1 MIFFDTETC
10 GFHGMCV
17 LIQWAKDDGPIQL
30 HSVWTSPVR
39 ETIELIEMIVND
51 PEGVV
56 GFNLMFDWF
65 HLVKLYNVL
74 CLCEDW
80 ESDPQYL
87 ECAKNEP
94 AARDGVCLKP
104 KSALD
109 LFLHAKKGPY
119 QSLMDRDDVR
129 IKKVPRAL
137 APALAAHLEKL
148 VEIKDIYF
156 ARRNDKYAPKWKVY
170 DVEDCPDFQD
180 VVLKF
185 APSSALK
192 ALCIDALDLNPDD
205 VLFFSN
211 VTLPDSTYPEEI
223 GWAPYA
229 LAVAPRAL
237 TTGDWKGSWPEKIE
251 SHVIHWGYNTLARK
265 YAEKDVEL
273 TRALYKAWGSPAL
286 GDDDSILSCSASAI
300 RWRGYKINIEKIK
313 TLRDAALKRAAET
326 PTAPS
331 VVKKWVLELLSVEE
345 QVVLDVDGTCTDK
358 VTLEHIEE
366 EDLESCPMCKGTGR
380 VKEFE
385 DDKGRPCDKCDTRGK
400 IHTNT
405 HEAGRRAG
413 LVLAAR
419 RATKEVELYDKLL
432 TAGRFHASF
441 KIIGALSGRMSGAD
455 GLNAQGIKATDE
467 VRSCFILKW
476 DEQVLTG
483 GDFSGFEV
491 VIADAVY
498 ADPLLHKD
506 LTVPVT
512 CGVCKGEKKINGK
525 DCKACKGKGAY
536 VKKIHGLFG
545 QEVFKDLTYD
555 EIVATSG
562 SSDDKYTASK
572 RAVFAMLYGGMETT
586 LADRLGV
593 DLETAE
599 AAYNSFVTKYK
610 KVGEERKK
618 VFDMFCS
625 MRQAGGIGTA
635 VEWHEPS
642 DYIESIFGFR
652 RYFTL
657 ENKICK
663 ALYHLAEKPP
673 KDWSDIKIKVTRR
686 DRQQTVGGATR
697 SALFASAFAIQAQ
710 NMRSAA
716 NHVIQSSGAQ
726 LTKKLQCKIW
736 GLQPCGIAPWH
747 VMPFQC
753 HDEIQVP
760 CLEKMVPLVVAIQK
774 EFVEA
779 EIPKVPLLEMDW
791 RTEMSSWAGK
801 H

>member
-1 MIFFDTETC
+1 MIFLDCETC
-10 GFHGMCV
+10 GFHGVAV
-17 LIQWAKDDGPIQL
+17 LIQWAKNDGEIHL
-30 HSVWTSPVR
+30 HSVWTTPVR
-39 ETIELIEMIVND
+39 ETLELIETIIAD
-51 PEGVV
+51 PDGIV
-56 GFNLMFDWF
+56 GFNLTFDFF
-65 HLVKLYNVL
+65 HICKLYNVL
-74 CLCEDW
+74 SMCSDY
-80 ESDPQYL
+80 ESDPNYF

-109 LFLHAKKGPY
+109 LFLFAKKGPY

-137 APALAAHLEKL
+137 AGSLAEQLETL

-156 ARRNDKYAPKWKVY
+156 ARRKDKYAPKWKVY
-170 DVEDCPDFQD
+170 DIEDNPEFQD
-180 VVLKF
+180 IVLKF
-185 APSSALK
+185 EPSSALK
-192 ALCIDALDLNPDD
+192 ALCVDALNLDPND
-205 VLFFSN
+205 VLLFDN
-211 VTLPDSTYPEEI
+211 VSVTKSAYPEEV

-229 LAVAPRAL
+229 LAIAPRAL
-237 TTGDWKGSWPEKIE
+237 ETGNWKGSWPEKIE
-251 SHVIHWGYNTLARK
+251 THVIHWGYNALARK
-265 YAEKDVEL
+265 YAEKDVWL
-273 TRALYKAWGSPAL
+273 TRELWRAWGKPPL
-286 GDDDSILSCSASAI
+286 GDDDSILACSAAAI
-300 RWRGYKINIEKIK
+300 RWRGYKIDEPKIRL
-313 TLRDAALKRAAET
+313 LRTKALALAAEI
-326 PTAPS
+326 PTAPEA
-331 VVKKWVLELLSVEE
+331 VKKWVFSLVSEE
-345 QVVLDVDGTCTDK
+345 ERVVLDVDWDSTAK
-358 VTLEHIEE
+358 VTLEGIEE
-366 EDLESCPMCKGTGR
+366 EDLEKCKTCVEGR
-380 VKEFE
+380 IKEFE
-385 DDKGRPCDKCDTRGK
+385 DDKGKICHECEGRGK
-400 IHTNT
+400 IHSNT
-405 HEAGRRAG
+405 HEPGRRAG
-413 LVLAAR
+413 LVLTAR
-419 RATKEVELYDKLL
+419 RAIKEVELYDKLL
-432 TAGRFHASF
+432 QAGRFHASF

-476 DEQVLTG
+476 SDMVLTG

-498 ADPLLHKD
+498 ADPDLHRD
-506 LTVPVT
+506 LTVPVE
-512 CGVCKGEKKINGK
+512 CGVCKGKAIINQK
-525 DCKACKGKGAY
+525 PCKACKGKGKY

-545 QEVFKDLTYD
+545 QEVFTDLDYD
-555 EIVATSG
+555 QIVATSG
-562 SSDDKYTASK
+562 TADDLYSKAK

-593 DLETAE
+593 SIDIAE
-599 AAYNSFVTKYK
+599 AAYIAFTTKYK
-610 KVGEERKK
+610 KVGLERKK

-625 MRQAGGIGTA
+625 MRQPNGIGSA
-635 VEWHEPS
+635 VEWHEPE
-642 DYIESIFGFR
+642 DFVESIFHFR

-663 ALYHLAEKPP
+663 ALFTLAENPP
-673 KDWSDIKIKVTRR
+673 KTWNDIKIKVTRR

-726 LTKKLQCKIW
+726 LTKKLQKQIW
-736 GLQPCGIAPWH
+736 ELQPCGIQIWY

-760 CLEKMVPLVVAIQK
+760 CLPQMVPLIVETQK
-774 EFVEA
+774 RFVIENVD
-779 EIPKVPLLEMDW
+779 KVPLLEMDW

>member
-1 MIFFDTETC
+1 MIFLDTETV
-10 GFHGMCV
+10 GFHGVCV
-17 LIQWAKDDGPIQL
+17 LIQWAKNDGPINL
-30 HSVWTSPVR
+30 HSIFATPVR
-39 ETIELIEMIVND
+39 ETMELIEMIVND
-51 PEGVV
+51 PDGIV
-56 GFNLMFDWF
+56 GFNLTFDWF
-65 HLVKLYNVL
+65 HLSKIYNVL
-74 CLCEDW
+74 SMCSDW
-80 ESDPQYL
+80 ESDPDYF

-109 LFLHAKKGPY
+109 LFLFAKKGPY

-137 APALAAHLEKL
+137 AGSLAEQLETL

-156 ARRNDKYAPKWKVY
+156 ARRKDKYAPKWKVY
-170 DVEDCPDFQD
+170 DIEDNPEFQD
-180 VVLKF
+180 IVLKF
-185 APSSALK
+185 EPSSALK
-192 ALCIDALDLNPDD
+192 ALCVDALNLDPND
-205 VLFFSN
+205 VLLFDN
-211 VTLPDSTYPEEI
+211 VSVTKAAYPEEV

-229 LAVAPRAL
+229 LAIAPRAL
-237 TTGDWKGSWPEKIE
+237 ETGNWKGSWPEKIE
-251 SHVIHWGYNTLARK
+251 THVIHWTHNVLARK
-265 YAEKDVEL
+265 YAEKDVWL
-273 TRALYKAWGSPAL
+273 TRELWRAWGKPPL
-286 GDDDSILSCSASAI
+286 GDDDSILACSAAAI
-300 RWRGYKINIEKIK
+300 RWRGYKIDEPKIRL
-313 TLRDAALKRAAET
+313 LRTKALALAAEI
-326 PTAPS
+326 PTAPEA
-331 VVKKWVLELLSVEE
+331 VKKWVFSLVSEE
-345 QVVLDVDGTCTDK
+345 ERVVLDVDWDSTAK
-358 VTLEHIEE
+358 VTLEGIEE
-366 EDLESCPMCKGTGR
+366 EDLEKCKTCVEGR
-380 VKEFE
+380 IKEFE
-385 DDKGRPCDKCDTRGK
+385 DDKGKICHVCEGRGK
-400 IHTNT
+400 IHSNT
-405 HEAGRRAG
+405 YEPGRRAG
-413 LVLAAR
+413 LVLTAR
-419 RATKEVELYDKLL
+419 RAIKEVELYDKLL
-432 TAGRFHASF
+432 QAGRFHASF

-476 DEQVLTG
+476 SDMVLTG

-498 ADPLLHKD
+498 ADPDLHRD
-506 LTVPVT
+506 LTVPVE
-512 CGVCKGEKKINGK
+512 CGVCKGKAIINQK
-525 DCKACKGKGAY
+525 PCKACKGKGKY

-545 QEVFKDLTYD
+545 QEVFTDLDYD
-555 EIVATSG
+555 QIVATSG
-562 SSDDKYTASK
+562 TADDLYSKAK

-593 DLETAE
+593 SIDIAE
-599 AAYNSFVTKYK
+599 AAYIAFTTKYK
-610 KVGEERKK
+610 KVGLERKK

-625 MRQAGGIGTA
+625 MRQPNGIGSA
-635 VEWHEPS
+635 VEWHEPE
-642 DYIESIFGFR
+642 DFVESIFHFR

-663 ALYHLAEKPP
+663 ALFTLAENPP
-673 KDWSDIKIKVTRR
+673 KTWNDIKIKVTRR

-726 LTKKLQCKIW
+726 LTKKLQRQIW
-736 GLQPCGIAPWH
+736 DLQPCGICMWY

-760 CLEKMVPLVVAIQK
+760 CLPQMVPLIVETQK
-774 EFVEA
+774 RFVIENVD
-779 EIPKVPLLEMDW
+779 KVPLLEMDW